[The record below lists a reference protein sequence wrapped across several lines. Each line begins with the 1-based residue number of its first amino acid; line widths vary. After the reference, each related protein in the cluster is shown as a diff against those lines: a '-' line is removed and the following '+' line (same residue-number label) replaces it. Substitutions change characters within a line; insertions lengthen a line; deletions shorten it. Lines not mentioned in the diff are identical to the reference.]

1 MVAGSP
7 PVTSLS
13 NELVIRLNTIEY
25 YYTKEKGMGRSD
37 ATHAFSNKNT
47 QKISFDYLTIH

>member
-13 NELVIRLNTIEY
+13 NELVIRLKTSEY